1 MVTPEQVTA
10 YLEVSGGK
18 YAKIESKRRTGTHQL
33 VVKSSQKSAPG
44 LTVYKVTRQD
54 KSVVMAFCFKLKENM
69 YYPVVERDPDTEK
82 AIVKVVG
89 PINQPFEGF
98 PEKYLFKSGTNT
110 EYGSLCSVAEPNQY
124 LSVSEEV
131 ITLSSKPYLKFRISP
146 NNQANRMA
154 STNFGLPQCRP
165 FCSDPCTLMR
175 NHRRRKTGKYQQ
187 SCSNTSIH
195 TPVPSSSG
203 HLL

>member
-1 MVTPEQVTA
+1 MHLDKHA
-10 YLEVSGGK
+10 YCIIK
-18 YAKIESKRRTGTHQL
+18 
-33 VVKSSQKSAPG
+33 
-44 LTVYKVTRQD
+44 
-54 KSVVMAFCFKLKENM
+54 KLCKLSLNTNFSL
-69 YYPVVERDPDTEK
+69 PFQ
-82 AIVKVVG
+82 VVG

-98 PEKYLFKSGTNT
+98 PEKYLFKIGTNN

-131 ITLSSKPYLKFRISP
+131 ITLSTNPYLQFRISL
-146 NNQANRMA
+146 NKQANRMA
-154 STNFGLPQCRP
+154 STNFVLPKFRP
-165 FCSDPCTLMR
+165 LDHHRLMR
-175 NHRRRKTGKYQQ
+175 NHRRRKTGKYQK